1 MTVAMFKCAY
11 CGAPMQVH
19 ANTGRVDCA
28 YCGAQGE
35 RKGETQPDGRI
46 ADELEAIRLR
56 SELFNLERDWARVR
70 ESYLVCDTIGRRFE
84 PSVEAQS
91 CASGFLV
98 VFAAVLGMIFM
109 FSSVPLLIVFLL
121 VVAAVWVK
129 MYLNLERAKDF
140 ESQRDTYTRRRERLL
155 HRLQELV

>member
-1 MTVAMFKCAY
+1 MTVAMFKCAH
-11 CGAPMQVH
+11 CGAPMRES
-19 ANTGRVDCA
+19 AASGSLFCE
-28 YCGAQGE
+28 YCGCEGE
-35 RKGETQPDGRI
+35 RELEAQTDGRI
-46 ADELEAIRLR
+46 ADELEAIRLQ

-84 PSVEAQS
+84 PSVQAQS
-91 CASGFLV
+91 CAFGFLV
-98 VFAAVLGMIFM
+98 VFAVVLGMIFM

-121 VVAAVWVK
+121 AVAAVWVK

-140 ESQRDTYTRRRERLL
+140 ESLRDTYTRRRERLL